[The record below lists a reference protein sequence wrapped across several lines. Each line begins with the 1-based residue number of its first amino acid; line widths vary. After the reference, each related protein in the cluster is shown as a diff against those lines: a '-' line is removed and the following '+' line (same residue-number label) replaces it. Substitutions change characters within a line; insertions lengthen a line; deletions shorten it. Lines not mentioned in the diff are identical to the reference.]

1 MSLFQKLLIILS
13 IALTILIASMLVLIN
28 SRKTRDA
35 LRVADMTVVQN
46 MLEIGFH
53 DSAAYPLLPA
63 QELQYGFLGED
74 GMSTLCLN
82 NQGAVQFAASP
93 SACTGRMLLSSV
105 PRDPQHIGSP
115 SGLPCT
121 TNAGGACEYTYSVAA
136 DGSNYRVVFR
146 LEGPTGTLQ
155 CAQYPC
161 LKVLTKEG
169 VR

>member
-1 MSLFQKLLIILS
+1 MSLFQKLLIVLS
-13 IALTILIASMLVLIN
+13 IALTILVASMLVLIN

-35 LRVADMTVVQN
+35 LRVADMTVIQN

-53 DSAAYPLLPA
+53 ESAVYPLPPSE
-63 QELQYGFLGED
+63 ELQYGFLGES

-93 SACTGRMLLSSV
+93 SACTGHMLLSGV
-105 PRDPQHIGSP
+105 PRDPQHIGSQA
-115 SGLPCT
+115 GLPCT

-169 VR
+169 IR